1 MPMEKY
7 TRRGNKELFLETKLG
22 IVTRTGQWFHTTRE
36 AIKDF
41 APGLLKKYDL
51 SVLIKDA
58 LAWVRS
64 ADSLSLTLLMV
75 LLFLVNPWL
84 AALATLSFH
93 WIWYNFK
100 SSLVNRYFGKLFSYM
115 NKDAYLL
122 VIAFVGL
129 SMLGIQEQYLAL
141 GIGVIFFF
149 LLKIGLLNM
158 LWDRLSATN
167 TQKLTLNDRVLKM
180 VIIKYAIYE
189 EMAPPSVQT
198 MEDRIRQMT
207 IQRKKGKD

>member
-1 MPMEKY
+1 MEKY
-7 TRRGNKELFLETKLG
+7 TPRGNKELFLETKLG
-22 IVTRTGQWFHTTRE
+22 IVTRTGQWFHTTQE
-36 AIKDF
+36 AIEEF
-41 APGLLKKYDL
+41 APGLLQEYDI
-51 SVLIKDA
+51 STLIKDA

-64 ADSLSLTLLMV
+64 ADSLSLTLLMI

-100 SSLVNRYFGKLFSYM
+100 SSLVNRFFGKLFSYM

-122 VIAFVGL
+122 VIAFTGL
-129 SMLGIQEQYLAL
+129 SMMGIQEQYLAL

-167 TQKLTLNDRVLKM
+167 NQRLSLNDRVLKM

-189 EMAPPSVQT
+189 GIAPPSVQT
-198 MEDRIRQMT
+198 MEDKMWQMT
-207 IQRKKGKD
+207 MRRKKGKD